1 MDECPVPIPP
11 QQLVSAHR
19 LRYGALL
26 LLFGLVL
33 FIGTVLPVAAP
44 DKPTAPAT
52 PEAASAVHAPAAGE
66 IDSTG
71 YIKGVYIT
79 YAALGHPDY
88 VSRIQNLLETTE
100 LNAIVM
106 DFKGDQGYLSFP
118 SQVALAHEIGADQ
131 GAVVQDPAAFL
142 GWFQQRNVYT
152 IARIV
157 VFKDNLL
164 ATAYPEWA
172 VTDAATGGIWHDP
185 EGMGWVDPN
194 SVDAWSYNI
203 ALANEAAGLG
213 FDEIQFDYV
222 RFPTD
227 GSVGNAL
234 FSTPNTQEHR
244 TAAIAGLLSNA
255 HQVLQPQGVKLG
267 ADVFGFTAWVEGDL
281 GIGQQIEKVAPY
293 VDVLSPMIYP
303 STFATGLP
311 GEAEIYR
318 TAIAYPYEVV
328 HKSMVRFVARAR
340 SVNPAV
346 EIRPWLQDFQ
356 DYAFDG
362 RIYTPAEIRR
372 QIDGARM
379 GGGRGWMLW
388 DAAVQYTPAALVSAQ
403 PAYTPNPAGKMLVL
417 AYRDVSASSDIQSN
431 SPEVRT
437 PDQFRADL
445 TRLLAAGFYPVNLQ
459 EMVEGN
465 LSMVPAGKRPI
476 VLAFMDSTPT
486 QFRLLADS
494 TVDPT
499 CAVGILLAFNAE
511 HPADWPLRATFF
523 VKQAAGSPTESLFGA
538 ADTAIQKLERLVDWG
553 MEVAAQPMSA
563 EKLSHLT
570 ADQVQEA
577 LGSAQAQLEG
587 WLPGYRVSSLAL
599 PTTSYPRDLSLL
611 HQGAHN
617 GAPYTYTATTIP
629 TGRLTNA
636 PQAANFAPDHIGRV
650 PITAGA
656 LDKWIREADRAG
668 AYYVSPGE

>member
-1 MDECPVPIPP
+1 MPTPSQHP
-11 QQLVSAHR
+11 ARGR
-19 LRYGALL
+19 LSRHGTFLL
-26 LLFGLVL
+26 LLSLVL

-44 DKPTAPAT
+44 EQMAAPAT
-52 PEAASAVHAPAAGE
+52 PEAAVAVQAPASDE

-71 YIKGVYIT
+71 YIKGAYIT
-79 YAALGHPDY
+79 YAALGHPDF
-88 VSRIQNLLETTE
+88 VSHIQNLIETTE

-118 SQVALAHEIGADQ
+118 SQVALAHEIGADR

-164 ATAYPEWA
+164 AAAYPEWA
-172 VTDAATGGIWHDP
+172 VTDAVTGGIWHDP

-194 SVDAWSYNI
+194 SVEAWSYNI
-203 ALANEAAGLG
+203 ALANEAASLG

-227 GSVGNAL
+227 GSVGNAR
-234 FSTPNTQEHR
+234 FGAPNTQEHR

-255 HQVLQPQGVKLG
+255 HQALQPQGVKLS

-281 GIGQQIEKVAPY
+281 GIGQQIERVAPY

-340 SVNPAV
+340 AVNPAI

-372 QIDGARM
+372 QMDGARV
-379 GGGRGWMLW
+379 GGGRGWLLW
-388 DAAVQYTPAALVSAQ
+388 DAAVQYTPAALVSAG
-403 PAYTPNPAGKMLVL
+403 PAYTPNPAGKLLVL
-417 AYRDVSASSDIQSN
+417 AYRDISATSGPQPN

-437 PDQFRADL
+437 SEQFRADL
-445 TRLLAAGFYPVNLQ
+445 ARLLAAGFYPVNLQ
-459 EMVEGN
+459 EMVEGT
-465 LSMVPAGKRPI
+465 LSMVPAGKRPVVI
-476 VLAFMDSTPT
+476 AFMDSTPT
-486 QFRLLADS
+486 QFRLLTDD

-523 VKQAAGSPTESLFGA
+523 VKQAAGGPTESLFGA
-538 ADTAIQKLERLVDWG
+538 EGEALQKLHSLVDWG
-553 MEVAAQPMSA
+553 MEVAAQPISD
-563 EKLSHLT
+563 ENLSHLT

-587 WLPGYRVSSLAL
+587 WLTGYRVRSLAL
-599 PTTSYPRDLSLL
+599 PTTSYPRDRQLL
-611 HQGAHN
+611 HAGTHN
-617 GAPYTYTATTIP
+617 GAPYTYTAATIP
-629 TGRLTNA
+629 TGRLTDV
-636 PQAANFAPDHIGRV
+636 PQAAHFDPYRIGRV
-650 PITAGA
+650 PITDAA
-656 LDKWIREADRAG
+656 FDKWLREADRPG
-668 AYYVSPGE
+668 AYYVSSGE

>member
-1 MDECPVPIPP
+1 MECTVPTPSP
-11 QQLVSAHR
+11 HLASAR
-19 LRYGALL
+19 LSRYGPFMLL
-26 LLFGLVL
+26 LSLML

-44 DKPTAPAT
+44 EQMTAPAT
-52 PEAASAVHAPAAGE
+52 PEAASAVHALASGE
-66 IDSTG
+66 IDRTG

-79 YAALGHPDY
+79 YAALGHPEF
-88 VSRIQNLLETTE
+88 VSHIQNLIETTE

-164 ATAYPEWA
+164 AAAYPEWA
-172 VTDAATGGIWHDP
+172 VTDATTGGVWHDP

-203 ALANEAAGLG
+203 ELANEAASLG

-227 GSVGNAL
+227 GSVGDAS
-234 FSTPNTQEHR
+234 FRAPNTQEYR
-244 TAAIAGLLSNA
+244 TAAIAGLLRNA
-255 HQVLQPQGVKLG
+255 HQALQPQGVKLG
-267 ADVFGFTAWVEGDL
+267 ADVFGFTAWIEGDL
-281 GIGQQIEKVAPY
+281 GIGQQIERVAPY

-311 GEAEIYR
+311 GEDKLYS

-340 SVNPAV
+340 AINPTI

-372 QIDGARM
+372 QIDGARA

-417 AYRDVSASSDIQSN
+417 AYRDVSATTEAPSN
-431 SPEVRT
+431 SPEGRT

-459 EMVEGN
+459 EMVAGK

-486 QFRLLADS
+486 QFRLLEDG

-523 VKQAAGSPTESLFGA
+523 VKQAAGNPTESLFGA
-538 ADTAIQKLERLVDWG
+538 EGAALQKLQRLVDWG
-553 MEVAAQPMSA
+553 MEVAAQPTSD
-563 EKLSHLT
+563 ERLSHLT

-577 LGSAQAQLEG
+577 LGSAQAQLES
-587 WLPGYRVSSLAL
+587 WLPDYRVSSLAL
-599 PTTSYPRDLSLL
+599 PTISYPRELSLL
-611 HQGAHN
+611 KQGAHN
-617 GAPYTYTATTIP
+617 GAPYAYTAVTIP
-629 TGRLTNA
+629 TGRLTDT
-636 PQAANFAPDHIGRV
+636 PQGARFDPYRIGRV
-650 PITAGA
+650 PITENT
-656 LDKWIREADRAG
+656 LDKWVREADRPG